1 MNILPYPLVRSAF
14 GLGRLL
20 VLLMPLSLAALLHG
34 CSSTPDKTQIRDAIG
49 AMAKAVEDKDRG
61 AFAEYLAPDFRAG
74 NGMSQRGLAQLLL
87 FEFRRN
93 SKIGV
98 YVVST
103 DVKVDGA
110 WATAVVHVALTGAG
124 DWLPQRA
131 RYYRVTTRWHKHD
144 GRWRVSRARWVV
156 VAGAPTT

>member
-1 MNILPYPLVRSAF
+1 MPDHRHRRIH
-14 GLGRLL
+14 GTGRIARLALL
-20 VLLMPLSLAALLHG
+20 LALLLSVLLPG
-34 CSSTPDKTQIRDAIG
+34 CSSQPDETQIRNAIG

-61 AFAEYLAPDFRAG
+61 GFAEYLAPDFQAG
-74 NGMSQRGLAQLLL
+74 SGMDQRGLAQLLL

-93 SKIGV
+93 NKIGV

-103 DVKVDGA
+103 DIKVDGA
-110 WATAVVHVALTGAG
+110 WATAVIRVAVTGASG
-124 DWLPQRA
+124 WLPQRA